1 MANNP
6 QPNPMGFTLNH
17 TMLRVK
23 DPAKSLE
30 FYCGV
35 LGMTLLHKIDV
46 DMGEFSL
53 YFLGFTEKHDE
64 VPDAPAAAGEYLF
77 SRPGVLELTHNW
89 GTEDEDGPVYHDGNA
104 EPQGFGHIALD
115 VPDLAAAVAH
125 FDAHGVEF
133 QKRPEEG
140 AMKHIAF
147 IKDPDGYWVEI
158 LSAKAMGA
166 MAAALAGGSP
176 G

>member
-1 MANNP
+1 MGSSMT
-6 QPNPMGFTLNH
+6 PNPHGFTLNH

-23 DPAKSLE
+23 DPEKSLE

-46 DMGEFSL
+46 EAGEFSL
-53 YFLGFTEKHDE
+53 YFLGFTQEDGE
-64 VPDAPAAAGEYLF
+64 VPEDPAMAGEYVF

-89 GTEDEDGPVYHDGNA
+89 GTEESSGPVYHDGNA
-104 EPQGFGHIALD
+104 APQGFGHIALD
-115 VPDLAAAVAH
+115 VPDLSAAVAH
-125 FDAHGVEF
+125 FDEHGVEF

-147 IKDPDGYWVEI
+147 IKDPDGYWIEI
-158 LSAKAMGA
+158 LSARAMGA
-166 MAAALAGGSP
+166 MAAALAD
-176 G
+176 